1 MYIKTFTYGKI
12 PIELWEYPV
21 LFLLLLLVFFIS
33 GYIKRKNLGQ
43 FPEYRY
49 FLWGFWAKIGGG
61 LFFAAVYIFHYGQAD
76 TTSYYECARAFCNL
90 FESNFSDFLVVY
102 LGEGSEEVK
111 SIFTRETGSPMWYMF
126 GDAKTR
132 TVIKLLVP
140 FLLIGGKSYFITT
153 VLISIF
159 TYGGLWRLY
168 RMFTSYF
175 PRESGHL
182 AIGILFMPSVI
193 FWGSGILKDS
203 FTLAATCYFIVA
215 TNLII
220 SRKGNT
226 ILRWLILIASGYV
239 IISIKPYILIIL
251 LPGTMVW
258 FFYSKIKKIRNK
270 YFRYIIVPFTYLAI
284 ITGSYFMLTQMSGA
298 LGKFAPGKA
307 LNTAV
312 IIQNDLKQEYY
323 DGNSFDI
330 GEFDAT
336 PLSIV
341 GKIPPAVEAGLFRPY
356 IWESKNI
363 VMILSGLE
371 NLFILGITIVVLFN
385 IRRRALY
392 KLIAENPI
400 IMYSLFFSIVFAFMI
415 GLTTSNFGAL
425 VRFKIPLIP
434 MYMASM
440 LILLSHLRITKGEG
454 KRRRFLR

>member
-1 MYIKTFTYGKI
+1 
-12 PIELWEYPV
+12 
-21 LFLLLLLVFFIS
+21 
-33 GYIKRKNLGQ
+33 
-43 FPEYRY
+43 
-49 FLWGFWAKIGGG
+49 
-61 LFFAAVYIFHYGQAD
+61 
-76 TTSYYECARAFCNL
+76 
-90 FESNFSDFLVVY
+90 
-102 LGEGSEEVK
+102 
-111 SIFTRETGSPMWYMF
+111 
-126 GDAKTR
+126 
-132 TVIKLLVP
+132 
-140 FLLIGGKSYFITT
+140 
-153 VLISIF
+153 
-159 TYGGLWRLY
+159 
-168 RMFTSYF
+168 
-175 PRESGHL
+175 
-182 AIGILFMPSVI
+182 MPSVI

-220 SRKGNT
+220 SRKGNA
-226 ILRWLILIASGYV
+226 IIRWLILIASGYV
-239 IISIKPYILIIL
+239 ILSIKPYILIIL

-270 YFRYIIVPFTYLAI
+270 YFRYIIVPFTYVAI

-298 LGKFAPGKA
+298 LGKFAPGEA

-336 PLSIV
+336 PLSII

-371 NLFILGITIVVLFN
+371 NLFILGITIVVIFS
-385 IRRRALY
+385 IRRRVIY

-440 LILLSHLRITKGEG
+440 LIMLSHLRITKGER
-454 KRRRFLR
+454 KRRKFLR

>member
-33 GYIKRKNLGQ
+33 GYIKRKNLAR

-49 FLWGFWAKIGGG
+49 FLWGLWAKIGGG

-102 LGEGSEEVK
+102 TGEGSEEVK
-111 SIFTRETGSPMWYMF
+111 SIFTRETGAPMWYMF

-153 VLISIF
+153 VLISVF

-175 PRESGHL
+175 PREAGHL

-220 SRKGNT
+220 SRKGNV
-226 ILRWLILIASGYV
+226 ILRWLMLIASGYV
-239 IISIKPYILIIL
+239 ILSIKPYILIIL

-270 YFRYIIVPFTYLAI
+270 YFRYIIVPFTYVSI

-298 LGKFAPGKA
+298 LGKFAPEKA

-336 PLSIV
+336 PLSIAR
-341 GKIPPAVEAGLFRPY
+341 KIPPAVEAGLFRPY

-371 NLFILGITIVVLFN
+371 NLFMLGITIVVLFS
-385 IRRRALY
+385 IRRRVLY
-392 KLIAENPI
+392 KLIAENPV
-400 IMYSLFFSIVFAFMI
+400 IMYSIFFSIVFAFMI

-434 MYMASM
+434 LYMASM
-440 LILLSHLRITKGEG
+440 LIMLSHLRITKGEG
-454 KRRRFLR
+454 KRRKFLR